1 MTVTDVPAGDSEP
14 GKPTETMEEQAPPPE
29 AKAVDSDAKSGSDA
43 KGIKA
48 RTCERV
54 GIGFLV
60 AIVVILAVF
69 GLVFTLVREKQGKN
83 KMYNWGDDYYHDDSY
98 YNDDYYYDDAFAGEP
113 ITENPFKV
121 DVEYFSTRSAEP
133 YASVE
138 DLREDI
144 EVLAKQLANNAILRE
159 ANPYRHEHH
168 YYDDRTSIMME
179 DATITSTPSDFT
191 SKESSSSNS
200 VPDGFFRGVDD
211 FETYQHELGAV
222 KHDMVKSNGAYVFA
236 AVDSRIEVWDL
247 EGNLFETTKMQ
258 SLGTDLYIDA
268 LLMNPEGTKLVV
280 ITSDYNGNHGAWDY
294 IISDALNTKIVVF
307 SIEGSSLTRIS
318 ETNID
323 GHHQSS
329 YSVGNN
335 VHIVTKSSLNTW
347 NHFDDHLYRHN
358 FGSQNAEEYVGEAT
372 QKAKDYII
380 PTFVDQFVDLVTDGD
395 EILLSP
401 IVGFPGN
408 SKSLT
413 QVNSFDLSQIE
424 GKADLLSNLS
434 KSLVLQPG
442 HTGFVYATADFIW
455 VADEDWNWG
464 FDTDS
469 QTETTLIGLR
479 LDGAS
484 TNFAATT
491 TIPGQL
497 LSQFSIDFVKDNEKE
512 YVRVAVTQ
520 NMMNVGWWEPRP
532 FLPEPMPE
540 PMFEANFDFEV
551 VEEPDVAT
559 ISALPGKRRL
569 EQEPLPINPRPFFP
583 PSEDESRT
591 LNEIIIFEVP
601 AAGAGSSELVELGS
615 VEVGKKNELITA
627 VRFFDKISYVVTFE
641 RTDPFYVL
649 DLSDPYNPMVLGEL
663 EVPGFSEFMHPITAD
678 NSVLLT
684 VGQDANEFGAVTGFQ
699 ISIFDSS
706 NPSDPQLIDRMVI
719 DNGSSSAS
727 WDERAFRYIQVG
739 EVGRLIIPLY
749 ENSYDRF
756 GNSVKPVDGFSVF
769 GVNLNATDTLITRE
783 LDINH
788 WEEQKHSYDATGCY
802 CGGVYLPARSFVFDG
817 NLMSMKTS
825 KVVSTDLASGETRWS
840 FSLKNNGECC
850 SNP

>member
-1 MTVTDVPAGDSEP
+1 MTITDIPTGDSEP
-14 GKPTETMEEQAPPPE
+14 GKPTETIEEQTPPPE

-48 RTCERV
+48 NNCERV

-83 KMYNWGDDYYHDDSY
+83 KMYGYYE
-98 YNDDYYYDDAFAGEP
+98 DDYYYDDYYYDDDAFAGEP

-138 DLREDI
+138 DLRADI
-144 EVLAKQLANNAILRE
+144 EVLAKQLANNAILKE
-159 ANPYRHEHH
+159 ANPHRHGHF
-168 YYDDRTSIMME
+168 YDGSTSMPTDIAFIAAE
-179 DATITSTPSDFT
+179 SDFGA
-191 SKESSSSNS
+191 KESSSSNS

-222 KHDMVKSNGAYVFA
+222 KDDMVKSNGAYVFA
-236 AVDSRIEVWDL
+236 AVNSHIEVWDL

-258 SLGTDLYIDA
+258 SFGTDLYINA
-268 LLMNPEGTKLVV
+268 LVMNPEGTKLVV
-280 ITSDYNGNHGAWDY
+280 ITSDYSQNVSWDY
-294 IISDALNTKIVVF
+294 IISDALNTKIIVF
-307 SIEGSSLTRIS
+307 NIEGSSLTRIS

-347 NHFDDHLYRHN
+347 TQFDDHLYRHN
-358 FGSQNAEEYVGEAT
+358 FGSKSAEEYVEEAT
-372 QKAKDYII
+372 QKAEDHVI
-380 PTFVDQFVDLVTDGD
+380 PPFVDQFVDLVTDGD

-413 QVNSFDLSQIE
+413 QVTSFDLSQIA
-424 GKADLLSNLS
+424 GKADLLSNIS

-442 HTGFVYATADFIW
+442 HTGYVYATADFIW

-464 FDTDS
+464 FDPDS
-469 QTETTLIGLR
+469 QTETTLIGFR

-497 LSQFSIDFVKDNEKE
+497 LSQFSIDFVKDNDKE
-512 YVRVAVTQ
+512 YVRIAVTQ
-520 NMMNVGWWEPRP
+520 NMINVGWWGPRP

-540 PMFEANFDFEV
+540 PMFEAEFEVGEINVDDV
-551 VEEPDVAT
+551 VEEVV
-559 ISALPGKRRL
+559 ALPGKRRL
-569 EQEPLPINPRPFFP
+569 EQDEPLPINSQPFFP

-601 AAGAGSSELVELGS
+601 VAGAGSSELVRLGS

-649 DLSDPYNPMVLGEL
+649 DLSDPSNPMVLGEL

-719 DNGSSSAS
+719 DN
-727 WDERAFRYIQVG
+727 
-739 EVGRLIIPLY
+739 
-749 ENSYDRF
+749 
-756 GNSVKPVDGFSVF
+756 
-769 GVNLNATDTLITRE
+769 
-783 LDINH
+783 
-788 WEEQKHSYDATGCY
+788 
-802 CGGVYLPARSFVFDG
+802 
-817 NLMSMKTS
+817 
-825 KVVSTDLASGETRWS
+825 
-840 FSLKNNGECC
+840 
-850 SNP
+850 